1 MMLKDIV
8 QYPFDAQSDSFF
20 CALSSA
26 LLPALGYTE
35 NTPYFCA
42 PKGQF
47 CLQCGA
53 CGDRTTLQKHHL
65 SIYHALLA
73 ASGVAFCFD
82 YPQDDGVAEHS
93 FPGAENGW
101 RWPEAFVDFLMRFAG
116 VSWKRLK
123 KEDGEAAIYAALCAS
138 VEAGIPS
145 PVRLGG
151 DSPFGRATAWQVVTG
166 CEAGALQGL
175 DAYGHSLRNAGA
187 CYDQDGRFML
197 EDWYSHFE
205 DALVITGHASQR
217 LTYSSVLARIAS
229 VLADPSHERLER
241 EILSDLDAA
250 APETAFDIACKL
262 IGITSV
268 PIEARWHAAEAFCTR
283 ENLIWSL
290 EGDEAVK
297 RELGELFFARYIQ
310 NDNGETHG
318 ICWRIWNLLG
328 ASAETGFGPAPDS
341 GERLLAG
348 NVQGELKA
356 LFAAV
361 FQNDQEIL
369 NALRRAL
376 AKEGMGR

>member
-1 MMLKDIV
+1 M
-8 QYPFDAQSDSFF
+8 
-20 CALSSA
+20 
-26 LLPALGYTE
+26 
-35 NTPYFCA
+35 
-42 PKGQF
+42 
-47 CLQCGA
+47 
-53 CGDRTTLQKHHL
+53 
-65 SIYHALLA
+65 
-73 ASGVAFCFD
+73 
-82 YPQDDGVAEHS
+82 
-93 FPGAENGW
+93 
-101 RWPEAFVDFLMRFAG
+101 
-116 VSWKRLK
+116 
-123 KEDGEAAIYAALCAS
+123 
-138 VEAGIPS
+138 
-145 PVRLGG
+145 
-151 DSPFGRATAWQVVTG
+151 
-166 CEAGALQGL
+166 
-175 DAYGHSLRNAGA
+175 
-187 CYDQDGRFML
+187 
-197 EDWYSHFE
+197 
-205 DALVITGHASQR
+205 
-217 LTYSSVLARIAS
+217 TYSSVLARIAS

-328 ASAETGFGPAPDS
+328 ASAETD
-341 GERLLAG
+341 LARRRIRRAVVG
-348 NVQGELKA
+348 RQVQAELKA

-369 NALRRAL
+369 KLHCCRAL

>member
-1 MMLKDIV
+1 M
-8 QYPFDAQSDSFF
+8 
-20 CALSSA
+20 
-26 LLPALGYTE
+26 
-35 NTPYFCA
+35 
-42 PKGQF
+42 
-47 CLQCGA
+47 
-53 CGDRTTLQKHHL
+53 
-65 SIYHALLA
+65 
-73 ASGVAFCFD
+73 
-82 YPQDDGVAEHS
+82 
-93 FPGAENGW
+93 
-101 RWPEAFVDFLMRFAG
+101 
-116 VSWKRLK
+116 
-123 KEDGEAAIYAALCAS
+123 
-138 VEAGIPS
+138 
-145 PVRLGG
+145 
-151 DSPFGRATAWQVVTG
+151 
-166 CEAGALQGL
+166 
-175 DAYGHSLRNAGA
+175 
-187 CYDQDGRFML
+187 
-197 EDWYSHFE
+197 
-205 DALVITGHASQR
+205 
-217 LTYSSVLARIAS
+217 LARIAS
-229 VLADPSHERLER
+229 VLTDPSHERLER

>member
-1 MMLKDIV
+1 MKKERDGNYLPKNPRYRKMLENQDLGSRSL
-8 QYPFDAQSDSFF
+8 YSDA
-20 CALSSA
+20 
-26 LLPALGYTE
+26 
-35 NTPYFCA
+35 
-42 PKGQF
+42 
-47 CLQCGA
+47 
-53 CGDRTTLQKHHL
+53 
-65 SIYHALLA
+65 
-73 ASGVAFCFD
+73 
-82 YPQDDGVAEHS
+82 
-93 FPGAENGW
+93 
-101 RWPEAFVDFLMRFAG
+101 
-116 VSWKRLK
+116 WKRLK